1 MRYRQFKISDRK
13 HYTYTSLRIK
23 SKKLDCLIKTIKDLK
38 RYKREMK
45 QRLNN
50 LRNGNLRRNLVQI
63 VSCLKQYTYYQEA
76 LHYFRLELTTLYLEL
91 HPKKTNT

>member
-1 MRYRQFKISDRK
+1 MRYRQFKTSDRK
-13 HYTYTSLRIK
+13 CYYYTSLRIK
-23 SKKLDCLIKTIKDLK
+23 PKKLDYLIKAIKDIK
-38 RYKREMK
+38 SRKREMK
-45 QRLNN
+45 KKLNS
-50 LRNGNLRRNLVQI
+50 LRTGNLRRNLVQI